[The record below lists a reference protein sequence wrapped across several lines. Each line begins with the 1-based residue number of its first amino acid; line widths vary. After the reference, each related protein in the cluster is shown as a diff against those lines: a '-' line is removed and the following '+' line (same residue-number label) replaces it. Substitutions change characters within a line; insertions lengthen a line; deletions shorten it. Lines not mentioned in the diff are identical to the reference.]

1 MPLPQRVDS
10 DLFEL
15 NPDAFCAFL
24 EKWGIS
30 EELGQRLRI
39 MAAALEFAISI
50 TSGARS
56 PQRQDELRAEGR
68 PTADNDRSTH
78 VAPCPATGAD
88 LWPSVTPINVV
99 VARLGAEAVHAGLRW
114 GGGSPVGSKDSD
126 APGIPSD
133 WQHVDLGPVPM

>member
-1 MPLPQRVDS
+1 MRGFQAVYS
-10 DLFEL
+10 EL
-15 NPDAFCAFL
+15 
-24 EKWGIS
+24 E
-30 EELGQRLRI
+30 
-39 MAAALEFAISI
+39 AL
-50 TSGARS
+50 GARVGGVS
-56 PQRQDELRAEGR
+56 GDSFAANGAFAEKNEIAFPLLSDWPDNKTMESFGVRAEGR